1 MKRKREI
8 RSLENTEQ
16 VREVWSIRSGSIVPD
31 RRCDR
36 GIAHCLSPYPGIS
49 RQDTRLGGWVGQV

>member
-31 RRCDR
+31 RRCD
-36 GIAHCLSPYPGIS
+36 GHCSLPLTLS
-49 RQDTRLGGWVGQV
+49 RH